1 MQLAD
6 NEKLVQE
13 TPFGFG
19 PAALSGGTATLTDR
33 RIIFAAGDFEECIPL
48 RALTSVRCAF
58 ARDFARAAWGAVIF
72 ALALGF
78 AAGYKNMETA
88 ANGVALAIEKR
99 VTEKQPAGDAYGH
112 LVDINPLLVW
122 VLMAPLM
129 GLGAFKFG
137 AGLLGET
144 ELALSTASGSTGRTR
159 YGRQR
164 ELMDFAEE
172 AGRRT
177 GGSGL

>member
-6 NEKLVQE
+6 DEKLVQE
-13 TPFGFG
+13 TPFG
-19 PAALSGGTATLTDR
+19 LGTAAFMGGAAMLTDR
-33 RIIFAAGDFEECIPL
+33 RIILVARDFEESIPL

-58 ARDFARAAWGAVIF
+58 ARDLARAAWGALIF
-72 ALALGF
+72 ALAFGF
-78 AAGYKNMETA
+78 AVGYKSLETA

-99 VTEKQPAGDAYGH
+99 VTEKQIAGEAYGH
-112 LVDINPLLVW
+112 LIDINPALAW
-122 VLMAPLM
+122 ILMLPLM
-129 GLGAFKFG
+129 GLGAFKAG
-137 AGLLGET
+137 AGLIGET
-144 ELALSTASGSTGRTR
+144 ALELSTANGTVGRRR

-164 ELMDFAEE
+164 EMLDFAEE

>member
-6 NEKLVQE
+6 NEQLVQE
-13 TPFGFG
+13 TPFGLG
-19 PAALSGGTATLTDR
+19 PAAFMGGTATLTDR
-33 RIIFAAGDFEECIPL
+33 RIIFAARDFEESIPL

-58 ARDFARAAWGAVIF
+58 ARNFARAAWGVLIF
-72 ALALGF
+72 ALTFGF
-78 AAGYKNMETA
+78 SVGYKSLETA

-99 VTEKQPAGDAYGH
+99 VTEKQATGDAYGH
-112 LVDINPLLVW
+112 LIDINPALVW
-122 VLMAPLM
+122 VLMLPLM
-129 GLGAFKFG
+129 GLGAFKAG
-137 AGLLGET
+137 AGLIGET
-144 ELALSTASGSTGRTR
+144 ALELSTASGTVGRTR

-164 ELMDFAEE
+164 EMMDFAEE